1 MVKIECR
8 DKLFGINRMAIASDY
23 GDRDLK
29 DLFREQKDLLRDRQD
44 FFNSRKDLV
53 RHDDHGCD
61 DRKDLLNGKYHGRR
75 Y

>member
-8 DKLFGINRMAIASDY
+8 DKLFGINRMAIALDY
-23 GDRDLK
+23 GDRDRK
-29 DLFREQKDLLRDRQD
+29 DLFRDRKDLLHDRQD
-44 FFNSRKDLV
+44 LFNGRKDLV
-53 RHDDHGCD
+53 IHDDHGFD